1 MSLIVINSR
10 QISPS
15 LILTGQENLNESM
28 VIVNKSLQS
37 INKSNMDIEMV
48 SQMWDNYAKNTHFNM
63 EATGQKKDPI

>member
-48 SQMWDNYAKNTHFNM
+48 SQMWDNYAKNTQFNM